1 MKTIMTI
8 LPAALLIM
16 VLLTGCAS
24 KDAAE
29 KKTAGYQQISQEE
42 AAEMMEKDDGHV
54 ILDVRRQDEYASGHI
69 PGAICIPNESI
80 TTEKPEQLPDLDQII
95 LIYCRSGI
103 AHFLCEPPKMV
114 CFPSSRQLKNQ
125 KDFPARCS
133 SGQFFMLPP
142 AAFSRGTPSVSVR

>member
-54 ILDVRRQDEYASGHI
+54 ILDVRRLDEYASGHI
-69 PGAICIPNESI
+69 PEAICIPNETI
-80 TTEKPEQLPDLDQII
+80 TTEMLPQLPDPEQVI
-95 LIYCRSGI
+95 LVYCRSGNRSKQ
-103 AHFLCEPPKMV
+103 ASGKLAEAGY
-114 CFPSSRQLKNQ
+114 KNVYEFGGII
-125 KDFPARCS
+125 DWT
-133 SGQFFMLPP
+133 GETETGD
-142 AAFSRGTPSVSVR
+142 GTI

>member
-1 MKTIMTI
+1 MTI

-80 TTEKPEQLPDLDQII
+80 NYDMPDELPDPDQM
-95 LIYCRSGI
+95 LLVYCRSGRRSKE
-103 AHFLCEPPKMV
+103 AA
-114 CFPSSRQLKNQ
+114 Q
-125 KDFPARCS
+125 KLADLGYTNVLEF
-133 SGQFFMLPP
+133 G
-142 AAFSRGTPSVSVR
+142 GIITWTGSVTTE

>member
-8 LPAALLIM
+8 LPAVLLIL

-69 PGAICIPNESI
+69 PGAICIPNETI
-80 TTEKPEQLPDLDQII
+80 TTEMLPQLPDPEQVI
-95 LIYCRSGI
+95 LVYCRSGNRSKQ
-103 AHFLCEPPKMV
+103 ASGKLEEAGY
-114 CFPSSRQLKNQ
+114 KNVYEFGGII
-125 KDFPARCS
+125 DWT
-133 SGQFFMLPP
+133 GETETGD
-142 AAFSRGTPSVSVR
+142 GTI

>member
-8 LPAALLIM
+8 LPVALLIM

-69 PGAICIPNESI
+69 PGAICIPNETI
-80 TTEKPEQLPDLDQII
+80 TTEMLPQLPDPEQVI
-95 LIYCRSGI
+95 LVYCRSGNRSKQ
-103 AHFLCEPPKMV
+103 ASGKLAEAGY
-114 CFPSSRQLKNQ
+114 KNVYEFGGII
-125 KDFPARCS
+125 DWT
-133 SGQFFMLPP
+133 GETETGD
-142 AAFSRGTPSVSVR
+142 GTI

>member
-69 PGAICIPNESI
+69 PGAICIPNETI
-80 TTEKPEQLPDLDQII
+80 TTEMLPQLPDPEQVI
-95 LIYCRSGI
+95 LVYCRSGNRSKQ
-103 AHFLCEPPKMV
+103 ASGKLAEAGY
-114 CFPSSRQLKNQ
+114 KNVYEFGGII
-125 KDFPARCS
+125 DWT
-133 SGQFFMLPP
+133 GETETGD
-142 AAFSRGTPSVSVR
+142 GTI